1 MCVSYLSYEIDSLDY
16 PPMGDNDEE
25 HSPVAIEIRL
35 NDSVV
40 SSEANRSSL
49 LWRPRLIA
57 STVAHFGGVLAGLA
71 AE

>member
-1 MCVSYLSYEIDSLDY
+1 
-16 PPMGDNDEE
+16 MGDNDEE